1 MANDSLDVLQVDD
14 LPKDPKEMALRLLGM
29 TVAELK
35 GIDEKVVSGRN
46 YVGGLR
52 TDVNKIVQDFN
63 QNLKPQT
70 APLPNQPTEIQ
81 TQPAVQQ
88 LTQIPLVHTP
98 ISSLVPDKIEAVE
111 PKAEDS
117 GQLEFDFYRKVKP
130 EDLEYRL
137 KMIESKIE
145 IVESK
150 LDTLLG
156 LIKKNYQHLNGNH
169 SQ

>member
-1 MANDSLDVLQVDD
+1 MTNNGVDVLQVDE
-14 LPKDPKEMALRLLGM
+14 LPSDPKEMALRLLGM

-70 APLPNQPTEIQ
+70 QSIPIQSIPTQSMQHVPLAQPFPTSN
-81 TQPAVQQ
+81 PVPQ
-88 LTQIPLVHTP
+88 LEVATIAK
-98 ISSLVPDKIEAVE
+98 D
-111 PKAEDS
+111 DN
-117 GQLEFDFYRKVKP
+117 QLEFDFYRKVKP
-130 EDLEYRL
+130 EDIEYRL

-145 IVESK
+145 DVESK
-150 LDTLLG
+150 LDSMLV
-156 LIKKNYQHLNGNH
+156 LIKKNYQSLNGNH